1 MDEAVNEHMAE
12 NAGRPAREPY
22 VDTESMG
29 DLWNAL
35 LLSAGGICG
44 FIMGK
49 YSHLLWGRG
58 HNAKAAS

>member
-1 MDEAVNEHMAE
+1 
-12 NAGRPAREPY
+12 
-22 VDTESMG
+22 MG